1 MLHHH
6 QHQDL
11 NVQLVVCMCNDGSI
25 ATQIQHTSNFIR
37 STHPY
42 IEHTNTNCSRIF
54 SNIDYTNIVHI
65 DTDQH
70 QLILIHTQAKCI
82 YSYRR
87 KNVTILLIV
96 DVNSIK
102 KRHRKSFR
110 RKDALNMT
118 PHQAHFLFI

>member
-1 MLHHH
+1 MLQHH

-25 ATQIQHTSNFIR
+25 EYHIQHTNFIC

-42 IEHTNTNCSRIF
+42 IEHTNTNCSPIF
-54 SNIDYTNIVHI
+54 RNIDYTNIVHI
-65 DTDQH
+65 DTDRH
-70 QLILIHTQAKCI
+70 QLILIHTRI

-87 KNVTILLIV
+87 KNITILLI
-96 DVNSIK
+96 IE

-110 RKDALNMT
+110 RKDALNKT
-118 PHQAHFLFI
+118 PIQAHFLFI